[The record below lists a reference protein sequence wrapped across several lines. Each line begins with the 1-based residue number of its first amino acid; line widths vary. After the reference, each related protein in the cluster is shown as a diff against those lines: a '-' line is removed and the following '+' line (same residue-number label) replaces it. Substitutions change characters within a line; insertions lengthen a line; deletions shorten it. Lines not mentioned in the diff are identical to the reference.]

1 MSRNGSGP
9 SIESLL
15 ELYRWMASSREIDRL
30 EASYT
35 GRGEA
40 AFYVSGAG
48 HEASAA
54 LVPHLT
60 AEDWLCCH
68 YRDKALMLARGMGP
82 EEMFRSLFA
91 RDRSFSRGRQM
102 HGLLSYAPARI
113 VSLAT
118 PVGNNALHAVG
129 IAEAIRERHGGTFGS
144 TREGGVS
151 AGDRGKA
158 SPGYT
163 AGNSVPPLVL
173 CSLGDGTTQ
182 EGEVMEAIAH
192 AVREHLPVLF
202 LIQDNSLAISTRTRG
217 KTFFSLP
224 PISPTS
230 PDPTVSPNIPYA
242 AGSFHSST
250 ELSHAQPVPYR
261 KAESFYG
268 LPIRYINGRDP
279 EEAYR
284 VFGEETRRIRE
295 SGGPVLVVME
305 VERIGSHSNADD
317 QRLYRSDEEIEAV
330 RTSGDPI
337 QNLRKQLL
345 HRGVEERILLD
356 MEAEIRQALT
366 VMAERIRQE
375 EDPKPVFTAVKP
387 YEGRLVDPAAEQT
400 GRKPVDGEEGKTM
413 LEAIREVLR
422 ARLSKD
428 PRVVLFGE
436 DIEDP
441 KGDVFGVTRGLSTAF
456 PGRVKN
462 SPLAESTIVGA
473 SIGRALAGDR
483 PVAFLQFADF
493 MPVAYNQIFSEL
505 ACMYWRTDGSWQAP
519 VILMVTCGAYRP
531 GLGPFH
537 ASTLEALVA
546 HTPGLDVFMP
556 STAADAAGLLNAA
569 FESGRPTV
577 FFYPKTLLNDRDRA
591 AGGNPAELFVPPG
604 KARIVREGDRI
615 TLVGWGN
622 TVVLCE
628 RAAQS
633 LEEAGVK
640 AEVIDLR
647 SLVPWDVG
655 TVVRSALKTGRL
667 IVTHEDNHTAGMG
680 AEVAATVAE
689 ATGNRVQIR
698 RITRPDTWVPF
709 HFENQL
715 EVLPSY
721 KRILEAAVEMLDGT
735 IRWERLVQAEA
746 GMYLVE
752 AIGSSPA
759 DESVTVLTWKVKV
772 GDTIRSGQS
781 IAELEADKAALEL
794 NAPVNGTVMEILVQE
809 GEMVKVGTPLLKLRL
824 SDARTEMGAA
834 PLSVDEGEGSLVK
847 EPIEKKKPGEVS
859 RGEEHQKT
867 ATKTV
872 LREDPG
878 KPVIQW
884 KERGRHAEQEVG
896 AEQEEAVPEE
906 RTKGSYSRRAVPVAI
921 LGIAG
926 TVGGRQV
933 SNEEIS
939 RLCPSWKPEDIV
951 KRTGIAMRPWIADG
965 ETALSL
971 AVDACR
977 KLFQSTGLQ
986 TEQISAIL
994 CATGTPLYNTPSMA
1008 TLIHHQLG
1016 GGGDE
1021 FLAQAH
1027 DINAAC
1033 SGYLYGLQ
1041 TAYDLL
1047 QSEPDAVVLLVT
1059 TEVLSPRT
1067 NHEDPVTAPIF
1078 GDAATATLLVGGTR
1092 AAGLPVR
1099 IHRPVLAAKGEPGEN
1114 LRVPLDSEEK
1124 IFMEGQKVFLEAVKG
1139 MMRMLDAAC
1148 ERSGLRT
1155 VDLDLVV
1162 PHQANQ
1168 RIINA
1173 VRQKYR
1179 LPEEKVYSN
1188 IRNLGNTSSSTIPL
1202 CLEQILM
1209 PVFSGVYENSE
1220 GSHMNSQGG
1229 RNREETGIPR
1239 EAGAASGH
1247 YGTPFG
1253 GTGTPSGW
1261 DGASTGA
1268 AGSSATKAPVSPLG
1282 DKRPFR
1288 IGLTAFGGGF
1298 TFGGGIIEVVNI

>member
-1 MSRNGSGP
+1 MSRNGSSP
-9 SIESLL
+9 SVESLL

-54 LVPHLT
+54 LAPHLYP
-60 AEDWLCCH
+60 EDWLCCH

-129 IAEAIRERHGGTFGS
+129 IAEAIRNRYRD
-144 TREGGVS
+144 REGGPTV
-151 AGDRGKA
+151 GIA
-158 SPGYT
+158 SKGL
-163 AGNSVPPLVL
+163 PLVL

-182 EGEVMEAIAH
+182 EGEVMEAIGH
-192 AVREHLPVLF
+192 AVRERLPVLF

-224 PISPTS
+224 GEREGT
-230 PDPTVSPNIPYA
+230 
-242 AGSFHSST
+242 
-250 ELSHAQPVPYR
+250 YR
-261 KAESFYG
+261 NAESFYG
-268 LPIRYINGRDP
+268 LPIRRFDGRDP

-284 VFGEETRRIRE
+284 VFQEETHAIRTGEGPRI
-295 SGGPVLVVME
+295 VVME

-317 QRLYRSDEEIEAV
+317 QRLYRSEAEIEAAKA
-330 RTSGDPI
+330 SGDPI
-337 QNLRKQLL
+337 RNLRQRLL
-345 HRGVEERILLD
+345 NRGVEERVLLE
-356 MEAEIRQALT
+356 MEEEIRRSYTEL
-366 VMAERIRQE
+366 AERVRRE

-387 YEGRLVDPAAEQT
+387 YEGRLLDRSAENRGRPAGSIDGT
-400 GRKPVDGEEGKTM
+400 GEEGKSM

-422 ARLSKD
+422 ARLQKD

-441 KGDVFGVTRGLSTAF
+441 KGDVFGVTRGLSTDF

-505 ACMYWRTDGSWQAP
+505 ACMYWRTDGSWLAP

-577 FFYPKTLLNDRDRA
+577 FFYPKTLLNDRERA
-591 AGGNPAELFVPPG
+591 VVGNPAELFVPPG
-604 KARIVREGDRI
+604 KARILREGDRI
-615 TLVGWGN
+615 TLLGWGN
-622 TVVLCE
+622 TVPLCE

-633 LEEAGVK
+633 LETAGVR

-647 SLVPWDVG
+647 SLVPWDVE
-655 TVVRSALKTGRL
+655 TVVRSALKTGKL

-680 AEVAATVAE
+680 AEVVATVAE
-689 ATGNRVQIR
+689 EVGNGVQIR

-721 KRILEAAVEMLDGT
+721 KRILEAAVDMLGGT
-735 IRWERLVQAEA
+735 LTWERPVRAEP
-746 GMYLVE
+746 GMFLVE

-759 DESVTVLTWKVKV
+759 DESVTVLTWKAKP
-772 GDTIRSGQS
+772 GDRIQSGQS

-794 NAPVNGTVMEILVQE
+794 NAPVDGTVWEILVKE

-824 SDARTEMGAA
+824 AEVAGGISAT
-834 PLSVDEGEGSLVK
+834 PLSVDAEEGLEEREGVESSK
-847 EPIEKKKPGEVS
+847 
-859 RGEEHQKT
+859 
-867 ATKTV
+867 KTV

-878 KPVIQW
+878 KPRIMWRESAILPAADKVAAATPSAAGKSALLSKGPADTSPGPANLRAAELAGLHARQLATLQVADP
-884 KERGRHAEQEVG
+884 GRNSQV
-896 AEQEEAVPEE
+896 
-906 RTKGSYSRRAVPVAI
+906 RRAVPVA
-921 LGIAG
+921 LSGIAG

-933 SNEEIS
+933 TNEEIS

-951 KRTGIAMRPWIADG
+951 KRTGIAMRPWVAEG

-977 KLFQSTGLQ
+977 KLFRQTGVPLQ
-986 TEQISAIL
+986 KVSAIL

-1041 TAYDLL
+1041 GAYDLI

-1067 NHEDPVTAPIF
+1067 NHQDPVTAPLF
-1078 GDAATATLLVGGTR
+1078 ADAATATLVVGGEGAR
-1092 AAGLPVR
+1092 KLPIR
-1099 IHRPVLAAKGEPGEN
+1099 LHRPVLAAKGEPGES
-1114 LRVPLDSEEK
+1114 LRVPSDSGEK

-1148 ERSGLRT
+1148 ERAGLRPA
-1155 VDLDLVV
+1155 DLDLVV

-1202 CLEQILM
+1202 CLEQILA
-1209 PVFSGVYENSE
+1209 PVFGLGGAGTSKGAVTADTAGASKGVTTTN
-1220 GSHMNSQGG
+1220 MV
-1229 RNREETGIPR
+1229 
-1239 EAGAASGH
+1239 AASGE
-1247 YGTPFG
+1247 YF
-1253 GTGTPSGW
+1253 PS
-1261 DGASTGA
+1261 A
-1268 AGSSATKAPVSPLG
+1268 LLE
-1282 DKRPFR
+1282 KRPYV

-1298 TFGGGIIEVVNI
+1298 TFGGGIIEVV

>member
-1 MSRNGSGP
+1 MSRNGSSP
-9 SIESLL
+9 SVESLL

-54 LVPHLT
+54 LAPHLNPD
-60 AEDWLCCH
+60 DWLCCH

-129 IAEAIRERHGGTFGS
+129 IAEAIRDRSRGLGGKGTVGTES
-144 TREGGVS
+144 K
-151 AGDRGKA
+151 DL
-158 SPGYT
+158 
-163 AGNSVPPLVL
+163 PLVL

-182 EGEVMEAIAH
+182 EGEVMEAIGH
-192 AVREHLPVLF
+192 AVRERLPVLF

-224 PISPTS
+224 GEKEGT
-230 PDPTVSPNIPYA
+230 
-242 AGSFHSST
+242 
-250 ELSHAQPVPYR
+250 YR
-261 KAESFYG
+261 NAESFYG
-268 LPIRYINGRDP
+268 LPIRRFDGRDP

-284 VFGEETRRIRE
+284 VFQEETRAIR
-295 SGGPVLVVME
+295 SGEGPRLVVME

-317 QRLYRSDEEIEAV
+317 QRLYRSEAEIEAAKA
-330 RTSGDPI
+330 SGDPI
-337 QNLRKQLL
+337 RNLKLRLRS
-345 HRGVEERILLD
+345 RGVEERVILE
-356 MEAEIRQALT
+356 MEEEIRRSYTDL
-366 VMAERIRQE
+366 AERVRRE

-387 YEGRLVDPAAEQT
+387 YEGRLLDRSAENLGRLSRGGEAA
-400 GRKPVDGEEGKTM
+400 EEGKTM

-422 ARLSKD
+422 ARLQKD

-441 KGDVFGVTRGLSTAF
+441 KGDVFGVTRGLSTDF

-577 FFYPKTLLNDRDRA
+577 FFYPKTLLNDRERA
-591 AGGNPAELFVPPG
+591 VAGNPAEFFVPPG
-604 KARIVREGDRI
+604 KARILREGDRI
-615 TLVGWGN
+615 TLLGWGN
-622 TVVLCE
+622 TVPLCE
-628 RAAQS
+628 RAAHS
-633 LEEAGVK
+633 LEEAGVR

-647 SLVPWDVG
+647 SLVPWDVE
-655 TVVRSALKTGRL
+655 TVVRSALKTGKL

-680 AEVAATVAE
+680 AEVVATVAE
-689 ATGNRVQIR
+689 AVGKGVQIR

-721 KRILEAAVEMLDGT
+721 KRILEAAVDMLGGT
-735 IRWERLVQAEA
+735 LRWERPVQAEP
-746 GMYLVE
+746 GMFLVE

-759 DESVTVLTWKVKV
+759 DESVTVLTWKVKP
-772 GDTIRSGQS
+772 GDTVKSGQS

-794 NAPVNGTVMEILVQE
+794 NAPVDGTVSEILVQE

-824 SDARTEMGAA
+824 AEGAGGIPA
-834 PLSVDEGEGSLVK
+834 TPLSVDAEEGLEEREG
-847 EPIEKKKPGEVS
+847 GESS
-859 RGEEHQKT
+859 R
-867 ATKTV
+867 KTV

-878 KPVIQW
+878 KPVIKW
-884 KERGRHAEQEVG
+884 KEPTTLGTAELKVIEPG
-896 AEQEEAVPEE
+896 WNARDRIAL
-906 RTKGSYSRRAVPVAI
+906 PVAL

-933 SNEEIS
+933 PNEEIS

-951 KRTGIAMRPWIADG
+951 KRTGIAMRPWVSEG

-977 KLFQSTGLQ
+977 KLLRKTGIPI
-986 TEQISAIL
+986 ERISAIL

-1067 NHEDPVTAPIF
+1067 NHQDPVTAPIF
-1078 GDAATATLLVGGTR
+1078 ADAATATLVVGGEGAR
-1092 AAGLPVR
+1092 KLPIR
-1099 IHRPVLAAKGEPGEN
+1099 IHRPVLAAKGEPGES
-1114 LRVPLDSEEK
+1114 LRVPSDSSEK

-1148 ERSGLRT
+1148 ERAGLRP

-1202 CLEQILM
+1202 CLEQILA
-1209 PVFSGVYENSE
+1209 PVFGSGGAGTSTVSVAAN
-1220 GSHMNSQGG
+1220 
-1229 RNREETGIPR
+1229 T
-1239 EAGAASGH
+1239 AGASAGSVPAD
-1247 YGTPFG
+1247 TA
-1253 GTGTPSGW
+1253 
-1261 DGASTGA
+1261 GASRGA
-1268 AGSSATKAPVSPLG
+1268 ATTKMVATSGEYFASALLE
-1282 DKRPFR
+1282 KRPYF

-1298 TFGGGIIEVVNI
+1298 TFGGGIIEVL

>member
-1 MSRNGSGP
+1 MSRNGSSP
-9 SIESLL
+9 SVESLL

-54 LVPHLT
+54 LAPHLYP
-60 AEDWLCCH
+60 EDWLCCH

-82 EEMFRSLFA
+82 DEMFRSLFA

-129 IAEAIRERHGGTFGS
+129 IAEAILDQYRGTGGGS
-144 TREGGVS
+144 AV
-151 AGDRGKA
+151 DIKA
-158 SPGYT
+158 KGL
-163 AGNSVPPLVL
+163 PLIL

-192 AVREHLPVLF
+192 AVRERLPVLF

-224 PISPTS
+224 GGQGGTCR
-230 PDPTVSPNIPYA
+230 N
-242 AGSFHSST
+242 
-250 ELSHAQPVPYR
+250 
-261 KAESFYG
+261 AESFYG
-268 LPIRYINGRDP
+268 LPIRRFDGRDP

-284 VFGEETRRIRE
+284 VFQEETQSIRAGE
-295 SGGPVLVVME
+295 GPRLVVME

-317 QRLYRSDEEIEAV
+317 QRLYRSESEIEAAKA
-330 RTSGDPI
+330 SGDPVR
-337 QNLRKQLL
+337 NLRLRLL
-345 HRGVEERILLD
+345 NRGVEERVLRK
-356 MEAEIRQALT
+356 MEEEIHRSYSEL
-366 VMAERIRQE
+366 AERVRKE

-387 YEGRLVDPAAEQT
+387 YEGRLLDWGAENLGQVPRKGEAA
-400 GRKPVDGEEGKTM
+400 EEGKTM

-422 ARLSKD
+422 SRLKKD

-441 KGDVFGVTRGLSTAF
+441 KGDVFGVTRGLSTDF

-577 FFYPKTLLNDRDRA
+577 FFYPKTLLNDRERA
-591 AGGNPAELFVPPG
+591 VIGNPAELFVPPG
-604 KARIVREGDRI
+604 KARILREGDSI
-615 TLVGWGN
+615 TLLGWGN

-628 RAAQS
+628 RAAQALGES
-633 LEEAGVK
+633 GIRS
-640 AEVIDLR
+640 EVIDLR
-647 SLVPWDVG
+647 SLVPWDVA
-655 TVVRSALKTGRL
+655 TVVRSALKTGKL

-680 AEVAATVAE
+680 AEVVATVAE
-689 ATGNRVQIR
+689 RTGNQVQVR
-698 RITRPDTWVPF
+698 RITRSDTWVPF

-721 KRILEAAVEMLDGT
+721 KRILEAAVDMLGGT
-735 IRWERLVQAEA
+735 LTWERPVQAEP
-746 GMYLVE
+746 GMFLVE

-759 DESVTVLTWKVKV
+759 DESVTVLTWKVKP
-772 GDTIRSGQS
+772 GDTIQSGQS

-794 NAPVNGTVMEILVQE
+794 NAPVDGTVWEILVKE
-809 GEMVKVGTPLLKLRL
+809 GEMVKVGTSLLKLRL
-824 SDARTEMGAA
+824 KEDTAGIPAT
-834 PLSVDEGEGSLVK
+834 PLSVDAEEGSL
-847 EPIEKKKPGEVS
+847 EREPGEEPEGK
-859 RGEEHQKT
+859 GEPRT
-867 ATKTV
+867 AAKTV

-884 KERGRHAEQEVG
+884 KEPPQPFLSGAVATAVTGAAETIGKLTGESATPISTAIVAPRAFEPARQPAQEAAFTSAAGPAVLHAAGPTRGAQVRQ
-896 AEQEEAVPEE
+896 
-906 RTKGSYSRRAVPVAI
+906 AVPVAL
-921 LGIAG
+921 LGVAG

-933 SNEEIS
+933 TNEEIS

-951 KRTGIAMRPWIADG
+951 KRTGIALRPWVAEG

-977 KLFQSTGLQ
+977 KLFQKTGVPL
-986 TEQISAIL
+986 EKVSAIL

-1041 TAYDLL
+1041 AAYDLL
-1047 QSEPDAVVLLVT
+1047 QSEPDALVLLVT

-1067 NHEDPVTAPIF
+1067 NHQDPVTAPIF
-1078 GDAATATLLVGGTR
+1078 ADAATATLVVGGEGAR
-1092 AAGLPVR
+1092 GLPVR
-1099 IHRPVLAAKGEPGEN
+1099 IHRPVLAAKGEPGES
-1114 LRVPLDSEEK
+1114 LRVPSDSGEK

-1148 ERSGLRT
+1148 ERAGLRPL
-1155 VDLDLVV
+1155 DLDLVV

-1179 LPEEKVYSN
+1179 LPEERVYSN

-1202 CLEQILM
+1202 CLEQILA
-1209 PVFSGVYENSE
+1209 PVFGSGVRSGFGLEE
-1220 GSHMNSQGG
+1220 GSASKGAAAM
-1229 RNREETGIPR
+1229 NRETAPGGQNVSG
-1239 EAGAASGH
+1239 GADPTKGAKASG
-1247 YGTPFG
+1247 
-1253 GTGTPSGW
+1253 S
-1261 DGASTGA
+1261 D
-1268 AGSSATKAPVSPLG
+1268 SPLALIE
-1282 DKRPFR
+1282 KRPFF

-1298 TFGGGIIEVVNI
+1298 TFGGGIIEVV

>member
-1 MSRNGSGP
+1 MSRNGSSP
-9 SIESLL
+9 SVESLL

-54 LVPHLT
+54 LAPHLYP
-60 AEDWLCCH
+60 EDWLCCH

-129 IAEAIRERHGGTFGS
+129 IAESIRDLTRRSEGGRAVTNQITPGGQYGGAKGLQALGTAPATKTTGGT
-144 TREGGVS
+144 
-151 AGDRGKA
+151 
-158 SPGYT
+158 
-163 AGNSVPPLVL
+163 LVL

-182 EGEVMEAIAH
+182 EGEVMEAIGH
-192 AVREHLPVLF
+192 AVRERLPVLF
-202 LIQDNSLAISTRTRG
+202 LIQDNSLAISTRTKG

-224 PISPTS
+224 GEREGT
-230 PDPTVSPNIPYA
+230 
-242 AGSFHSST
+242 
-250 ELSHAQPVPYR
+250 YR
-261 KAESFYG
+261 NVESFYG
-268 LPIRYINGRDP
+268 LPIRRFDGRDP

-284 VFGEETRRIRE
+284 VFQEETRVIRAGEGPRI
-295 SGGPVLVVME
+295 VVME

-317 QRLYRSDEEIEAV
+317 QRLYRTQAEIEAAQA
-330 RTSGDPI
+330 SGDPI
-337 QNLRKQLL
+337 RNLRQRLVN
-345 HRGVEERILLD
+345 RGVEERVLLE
-356 MEAEIRQALT
+356 MEEEIRRSYTEL
-366 VMAERIRQE
+366 AERVRKE

-387 YEGRLVDPAAEQT
+387 YEGRLLDLGAENRGRPAGSMDAT
-400 GRKPVDGEEGKTM
+400 GEEGHTM

-422 ARLSKD
+422 ARLQKD

-441 KGDVFGVTRGLSTAF
+441 KGDVFGVTRGLSTDF

-577 FFYPKTLLNDRDRA
+577 FFYPKTLLNDRERA
-591 AGGNPAELFVPPG
+591 VVGNPEELFVPPG
-604 KARIVREGDRI
+604 KARILREGDRI
-615 TLVGWGN
+615 TLLGWGN
-622 TVVLCE
+622 TVPLCE

-633 LEEAGVK
+633 LEEAGVR

-647 SLVPWDVG
+647 SLVPWDVE
-655 TVVRSALKTGRL
+655 TVVRSALKTGKL

-680 AEVAATVAE
+680 AEVVATVAE
-689 ATGNRVQIR
+689 AVGKGVQIR

-721 KRILEAAVEMLDGT
+721 KRILEAAVDMLGGT
-735 IRWERLVQAEA
+735 LRWERPGQAEP
-746 GMYLVE
+746 GMFLVE

-759 DESVTVLTWKVKV
+759 DESVTVLTWKVKP
-772 GDTIRSGQS
+772 GDRIQSGQS

-794 NAPVNGTVMEILVQE
+794 NAPVDGTVWEILVKE

-824 SDARTEMGAA
+824 AEVSGGIPAT
-834 PLSVDEGEGSLVK
+834 PLSVDAEGFEEREGGETPRSAGEG
-847 EPIEKKKPGEVS
+847 
-859 RGEEHQKT
+859 KT
-867 ATKTV
+867 AVKQL

-884 KERGRHAEQEVG
+884 QEPTTSWAGEKVAGLHAQEPATLPSVDPG
-896 AEQEEAVPEE
+896 KSTQV
-906 RTKGSYSRRAVPVAI
+906 RRAVPVAL

-933 SNEEIS
+933 TNEEIS

-951 KRTGIAMRPWIADG
+951 KRTGIAMRPWVAEG

-977 KLFQSTGLQ
+977 KLFRKTGMPI
-986 TEQISAIL
+986 ERISAIL

-1047 QSEPDAVVLLVT
+1047 QSEPDSVVLLVT

-1067 NHEDPVTAPIF
+1067 NHQDPVTAPIF
-1078 GDAATATLLVGGTR
+1078 ADAATATLIVGGEGAR
-1092 AAGLPVR
+1092 RLPVR
-1099 IHRPVLAAKGEPGEN
+1099 IHRPVLAAKGEPGES
-1114 LRVPLDSEEK
+1114 LRVPSDSGEK

-1148 ERSGLRT
+1148 ER
-1155 VDLDLVV
+1155 
-1162 PHQANQ
+1162 A
-1168 RIINA
+1168 
-1173 VRQKYR
+1173 
-1179 LPEEKVYSN
+1179 
-1188 IRNLGNTSSSTIPL
+1188 
-1202 CLEQILM
+1202 
-1209 PVFSGVYENSE
+1209 
-1220 GSHMNSQGG
+1220 
-1229 RNREETGIPR
+1229 
-1239 EAGAASGH
+1239 
-1247 YGTPFG
+1247 
-1253 GTGTPSGW
+1253 
-1261 DGASTGA
+1261 
-1268 AGSSATKAPVSPLG
+1268 
-1282 DKRPFR
+1282 
-1288 IGLTAFGGGF
+1288 
-1298 TFGGGIIEVVNI
+1298 

>member
-1 MSRNGSGP
+1 
-9 SIESLL
+9 
-15 ELYRWMASSREIDRL
+15 
-30 EASYT
+30 
-35 GRGEA
+35 
-40 AFYVSGAG
+40 
-48 HEASAA
+48 
-54 LVPHLT
+54 
-60 AEDWLCCH
+60 
-68 YRDKALMLARGMGP
+68 
-82 EEMFRSLFA
+82 
-91 RDRSFSRGRQM
+91 
-102 HGLLSYAPARI
+102 
-113 VSLAT
+113 
-118 PVGNNALHAVG
+118 
-129 IAEAIRERHGGTFGS
+129 
-144 TREGGVS
+144 
-151 AGDRGKA
+151 
-158 SPGYT
+158 
-163 AGNSVPPLVL
+163 
-173 CSLGDGTTQ
+173 TTQ
-182 EGEVMEAIAH
+182 EGEVMEAIDH
-192 AVREHLPVLF
+192 AVREGLPVLF
-202 LIQDNSLAISTRTRG
+202 LIQDNSLAISPRTRG

-224 PISPTS
+224 GS
-230 PDPTVSPNIPYA
+230 
-242 AGSFHSST
+242 AGSSIVRAS
-250 ELSHAQPVPYR
+250 ELSNGSSNPVSFR
-261 KAESFYG
+261 RAESFYG
-268 LPIRYINGRDP
+268 LPIRYFNGRDP
-279 EEAYR
+279 EEAYQ
-284 VFGEETRRIRE
+284 VFREETQWIRTNSSPRI
-295 SGGPVLVVME
+295 LVME

-317 QRLYRSDEEIEAV
+317 QRLYRSEEEIASV
-330 RTSGDPI
+330 RALGDPV
-337 QNLRKQLL
+337 QKLRKRLL
-345 HRGVEERILLD
+345 ERGVEEKVLLA
-356 MEAEIRQALT
+356 MEEEIRRTFVGL
-366 VMAERIRQE
+366 AEKVRKE

-387 YEGRLVDPAAEQT
+387 YEGRLIDPASERT
-400 GRKPVDGEEGKTM
+400 GRRPAPGEEGKTM

-422 ARLSKD
+422 ARLQQD

-441 KGDVFGVTRGLSTAF
+441 KGDVFGVTRGLSTDF

-591 AGGNPAELFVPPG
+591 VVGNPLDLFVPPG
-604 KARIVREGDRI
+604 KARLVREGDGI

-622 TVVLCE
+622 TVLLCE

-633 LEEAGVK
+633 LEEAGVN

-647 SLVPWDVG
+647 SIVPWDVE
-655 TVVRSALKTGRL
+655 TVVKSALKTGRL
-667 IVTHEDNHTAGMG
+667 IVTHEDTHTAGMG

-689 ATGNRVQIR
+689 AAGERVRIR

-721 KRILEAAVEMLDGT
+721 KRILEAAVEMLNGT
-735 IRWERLVQAEA
+735 IRWERPLQVEA
-746 GMYLVE
+746 GTYLVE

-759 DESVTVLTWKVKV
+759 DESVTVLTWKVKP

-794 NAPVNGTVMEILVQE
+794 NAPVDGTVMEILVRE

-824 SDARTEMGAA
+824 IQEGSQVGPGEV
-834 PLSVDEGEGSLVK
+834 PLSVDGELVAEEK
-847 EPIEKKKPGEVS
+847 EPGEVS
-859 RGEEHQKT
+859 KSGGQT
-867 ATKTV
+867 VAKTV

-884 KERGRHAEQEVG
+884 KTTERASRDKAEKPSKLSTGPFPRASETQPK
-896 AEQEEAVPEE
+896 A
-906 RTKGSYSRRAVPVAI
+906 SYVRRNVPVAL
-921 LGIAG
+921 LGITG
-926 TVGGRQV
+926 TVGGRLV

-951 KRTGIAMRPWIADG
+951 KRTGIAQRPWIAEG

-977 KLFQSTGLQ
+977 KLLQQTGVSLNR
-986 TEQISAIL
+986 IKSIL
-994 CATGTPLYNTPSMA
+994 CATGTPIYNTPSMA
-1008 TLIHHQLG
+1008 TLIHYQLG

-1021 FLAQAH
+1021 FIAQAH

-1041 TAYDLL
+1041 AAYDFL
-1047 QSEPDAVVLLVT
+1047 QSEPDGAVLLVT
-1059 TEVLSPRT
+1059 TEVLSSRT
-1067 NHEDPVTAPIF
+1067 NHEDPITAPIF
-1078 GDAATATLLVGGTR
+1078 ADAATATLLVGGEG
-1092 AAGLPVR
+1092 AEGLPVR
-1099 IHRPVLAAKGEPGEN
+1099 IHRPVLAAKGEPGES
-1114 LRVPLDSEEK
+1114 LRVPSNPEEK

-1139 MMRMLDAAC
+1139 MMRMLDSAC
-1148 ERSGLRT
+1148 ERAGLT
-1155 VDLDLVV
+1155 LLDLDLVV

-1202 CLEQILM
+1202 CLEQILDSI
-1209 PVFSGVYENSE
+1209 FTS
-1220 GSHMNSQGG
+1220 
-1229 RNREETGIPR
+1229 
-1239 EAGAASGH
+1239 
-1247 YGTPFG
+1247 
-1253 GTGTPSGW
+1253 
-1261 DGASTGA
+1261 
-1268 AGSSATKAPVSPLG
+1268 GSSNTIKEGLLNKVKDTETASPLG
-1282 DKRPFR
+1282 EKRPIR

-1298 TFGGGIIEVVNI
+1298 TFGGGIIEVVK

>member
-9 SIESLL
+9 AVESLL
-15 ELYRWMASSREIDRL
+15 ELYRWMVSSREIDRL

-54 LVPHLT
+54 LVPHLIP
-60 AEDWLCCH
+60 EDWLCCH

-82 EEMFRSLFA
+82 EEMLRSLFA

-129 IAEAIRERHGGTFGS
+129 IAESLRDRYRETGKTSGDGAGTGTGTAEETEQSYLKAQIDKNVHVNQKRTRPFDGGNGS
-144 TREGGVS
+144 SQVVS
-151 AGDRGKA
+151 
-158 SPGYT
+158 
-163 AGNSVPPLVL
+163 PPLVL

-192 AVREHLPVLF
+192 AVRERLPVLF

-224 PISPTS
+224 
-230 PDPTVSPNIPYA
+230 
-242 AGSFHSST
+242 G
-250 ELSHAQPVPYR
+250 EREGMYR
-261 KAESFYG
+261 NAESFYG
-268 LPIRYINGRDP
+268 LPIRRFNGRDP

-284 VFGEETRRIRE
+284 VFKEETQEIRR
-295 SGGPVLVVME
+295 GAGPRLVVME

-317 QRLYRSDEEIEAV
+317 QRLYRSEEEIEAV
-330 RTSGDPI
+330 KTSGDPI
-337 QNLRKQLL
+337 RHLRKRLL
-345 HRGVEERILLD
+345 ERGVEERVLLD
-356 MEAEIRQALT
+356 MEEEIRKTFTEL
-366 VMAERIRQE
+366 AERIRKE

-387 YEGRLVDPAAEQT
+387 YEGRLRDSEQT
-400 GRKPVDGEEGKTM
+400 GKKPAEGEEGKTM

-422 ARLSKD
+422 SRLQQD
-428 PRVVLFGE
+428 RRVVLFGE

-505 ACMYWRTDGSWQAP
+505 ACMYWRTDGTWQAP

-577 FFYPKTLLNDRDRA
+577 FFYPKTLLNDRERA
-591 AGGNPAELFVPPG
+591 VAGNPSELFVPPG
-604 KARIVREGDRI
+604 KARVVREGDGI

-622 TVVLCE
+622 TVPLCE

-647 SLVPWDVG
+647 SLVPWDVD
-655 TVVRSALKTGRL
+655 TVVKSALKTGRL

-680 AEVAATVAE
+680 AEVVATVAE
-689 ATGNRVQIR
+689 AVGNRVRVR

-735 IRWERLVQAEA
+735 IRWERPRQAEP
-746 GMYLVE
+746 GTFLVE

-759 DESVTVLTWKVKV
+759 DESVTVLTWKVKP

-794 NAPVNGTVMEILVQE
+794 NAPVDGTVLEILVPE

-824 SDARTEMGAA
+824 AEQTVAPAA
-834 PLSVDEGEGSLVK
+834 TPLSVDGEDGFEEK
-847 EPIEKKKPGEVS
+847 EPGEESKANGKPGEPS
-859 RGEEHQKT
+859 GRGEPPREEREPKT
-867 ATKTV
+867 MTKTV

-884 KERGRHAEQEVG
+884 KEPAKGPSPQPTGGDEQRTSDKEAGPGEPGLGASPQGRGAFR
-896 AEQEEAVPEE
+896 
-906 RTKGSYSRRAVPVAI
+906 RTVPVAL

-926 TVGGRQV
+926 RVGGRQV
-933 SNEEIS
+933 PNEEIS

-951 KRTGIAMRPWIADG
+951 KRTGIANRPWISEG

-977 KLFQSTGLQ
+977 KLFEKTGVQ
-986 TEQISAIL
+986 VQEVDAIL
-994 CATGTPLYNTPSMA
+994 CSTGTPLFNTPSMA
-1008 TLIHHQLG
+1008 TLIHYQLG

-1033 SGYLYGLQ
+1033 SGYLYALQ
-1041 TAYDLL
+1041 TAYDFL
-1047 QSEPDAVVLLVT
+1047 QSQPDATVLLVT

-1067 NHEDPVTAPIF
+1067 NHQDPVTAPIF
-1078 GDAATATLLVGGTR
+1078 ADAATATLIVGGER
-1092 AAGLPVR
+1092 AEGLPVR

-1114 LRVPLDSEEK
+1114 LRVPSNTEEK

-1148 ERSGLRT
+1148 NQAGLRA

-1202 CLEQILM
+1202 CLEQILA
-1209 PVFSGVYENSE
+1209 PVFKGGSEKVSASPGNLVESRTSG
-1220 GSHMNSQGG
+1220 
-1229 RNREETGIPR
+1229 RT
-1239 EAGAASGH
+1239 
-1247 YGTPFG
+1247 T
-1253 GTGTPSGW
+1253 
-1261 DGASTGA
+1261 GASVLKTA
-1268 AGSSATKAPVSPLG
+1268 DADLRSLLSE
-1282 DKRPFR
+1282 KRPFW

-1298 TFGGGIIEVVNI
+1298 TFGGGILEVV

>member
-1 MSRNGSGP
+1 
-9 SIESLL
+9 
-15 ELYRWMASSREIDRL
+15 
-30 EASYT
+30 
-35 GRGEA
+35 
-40 AFYVSGAG
+40 
-48 HEASAA
+48 
-54 LVPHLT
+54 
-60 AEDWLCCH
+60 
-68 YRDKALMLARGMGP
+68 
-82 EEMFRSLFA
+82 
-91 RDRSFSRGRQM
+91 M

-129 IAEAIRERHGGTFGS
+129 IAEAIRERFKGKGTKEAPS
-144 TREGGVS
+144 GVHTLDPN
-151 AGDRGKA
+151 DR
-158 SPGYT
+158 
-163 AGNSVPPLVL
+163 PLVL
-173 CSLGDGTTQ
+173 CSMGDGTTQ

-192 AVREHLPVLF
+192 AVREQLPVLF
-202 LIQDNSLAISTRTRG
+202 LVQDNSLAISTRTRG

-224 PISPTS
+224 GALEGLSLNTRMSVEGAIDPGADFPQSQTIS
-230 PDPTVSPNIPYA
+230 
-242 AGSFHSST
+242 F
-250 ELSHAQPVPYR
+250 R
-261 KAESFYG
+261 RAESFYG
-268 LPIRYINGRDP
+268 IPIRYFDGRNP

-284 VFGEETRRIRE
+284 VFQEETQWIRRVGTPRI
-295 SGGPVLVVME
+295 LVME

-317 QRLYRSDEEIEAV
+317 QRLYRSEEEIEAV
-330 RTSGDPI
+330 KASGDPI
-337 QNLRKQLL
+337 RNLRKGLL
-345 HRGVEERILLD
+345 EKGVEERVLVD
-356 MEAEIRQALT
+356 MEEEIHRTFTEL
-366 VMAERIRQE
+366 AERVRRE

-387 YEGRLVDPAAEQT
+387 YEGRLLDPSVEQI
-400 GRKPVDGEEGKTM
+400 GRLPVAGEEGRTM

-422 ARLSKD
+422 ARLSQD

-441 KGDVFGVTRGLSTAF
+441 KGDVFGVTRGLSTDF

-546 HTPGLDVFMP
+546 HTPGIDVFMP

-577 FFYPKTLLNDRDRA
+577 FFYPKTLLNDRDHA
-591 AGGNPAELFVPPG
+591 VVGNPTELFVPPG
-604 KARIVREGDRI
+604 KARVVREGNAI

-622 TVVLCE
+622 TVPLCE

-647 SLVPWDVG
+647 SIVPWDVD

-667 IVTHEDNHTAGMG
+667 IVTHEDTHTAGMG

-689 ATGNRVQIR
+689 AAGDRVRIR

-721 KRILEAAVEMLDGT
+721 KRILEAAVEMLGGS
-735 IRWERLVQAEA
+735 IRWERPVQEEV
-746 GMYLVE
+746 GTYLVE

-759 DESVTVLTWKVKV
+759 DESVTVLTWKVKP
-772 GDTIRSGQS
+772 GDPVRSGQT

-794 NAPVNGTVMEILVQE
+794 NAPVDGTVMEILVRE

-824 SDARTEMGAA
+824 LRAVGGKGMEGGRERERGTSQEAT
-834 PLSVDEGEGSLVK
+834 PLSVDGEEETQEK
-847 EPIEKKKPGEVS
+847 EPGEISKGEVA
-859 RGEEHQKT
+859 HKT
-867 ATKTV
+867 VAKTV

-878 KPVIQW
+878 TPVIQW
-884 KERGRHAEQEVG
+884 KERGTNRFEGLKSVEYLKSI
-896 AEQEEAVPEE
+896 E
-906 RTKGSYSRRAVPVAI
+906 RLPRAVPVA
-921 LGIAG
+921 LMGITG
-926 TVGGRQV
+926 RVGGKLV

-939 RLCPSWKPEDIV
+939 RLCPSWNPEDIV
-951 KRTGIAMRPWIADG
+951 KRTGIATRPWIAEG

-977 KLFQSTGLQ
+977 KLLQQTG
-986 TEQISAIL
+986 ISLNKIQAIL
-994 CATGTPLYNTPSMA
+994 CATGTPIYNTPSMA

-1041 TAYDLL
+1041 TAYDFL
-1047 QSEPDAVVLLVT
+1047 QSEPDGVVLLVT

-1067 NHEDPVTAPIF
+1067 NHEDPITAPIF
-1078 GDAATATLLVGGTR
+1078 ADAATATLLVGGDR
-1092 AAGLPVR
+1092 AEGLPVR
-1099 IHRPVLAAKGEPGEN
+1099 IHRPVLAAKGEPGES
-1114 LRVPLDSEEK
+1114 LRVPADSNEK

-1155 VDLDLVV
+1155 LDLDLVV

-1202 CLEQILM
+1202 CLEQILA
-1209 PVFSGVYENSE
+1209 PVFSAKN
-1220 GSHMNSQGG
+1220 
-1229 RNREETGIPR
+1229 
-1239 EAGAASGH
+1239 
-1247 YGTPFG
+1247 
-1253 GTGTPSGW
+1253 
-1261 DGASTGA
+1261 
-1268 AGSSATKAPVSPLG
+1268 TKALG
-1282 DKRPFR
+1282 EKRPLR

-1298 TFGGGIIEVVNI
+1298 TFGGGIIEVL